1 MAVSQVVRRAG
12 PFDGDGVTASFPF
25 VFKTIDR
32 NDIKVLK
39 YNTNTNEEEVLTS
52 GYTVTVNLDQENSP
66 GGVVTLSS
74 PLQEGYVLSVMSDI
88 EMSQD
93 VVLTNRGGFYP
104 EIINS
109 ALDKVT
115 MLIQQL
121 SEEVSRCL
129 RVRATS
135 GETPEDAAS
144 RLESAQDLARQ
155 FSLIAEEAA
164 KTSQSLAVVCQ
175 AYSNTAN
182 EYAEQAEASVAV
194 VNEMINGVGGAL
206 NGVMRCANN
215 LADVADKQQARSNL
229 GLGSMAMQEEANYA
243 LRSDLN
249 GYLLES
255 DAEVRFTTADAV
267 EKSYVS
273 KSYASSNF
281 VDKSEASTFL
291 KKSDATQ
298 FYISKTEAEMLFVTV
313 DASQS
318 FLTKASAASTYLTIS
333 DAQSTYLKSSVAD
346 DTYLKKSDAEGF
358 ITVEDVG
365 DTFAT
370 VEFVNAEFVK
380 HEDLGKYITED
391 DLGGYATKSDLSGYA
406 TKSDLSGY
414 ATTASLSTYATK
426 SELGSYATTAS
437 LSNYA
442 TTASLEGYAT
452 TASLASYATIASLS
466 AYAKA
471 ADLDAYA
478 KTSDL
483 STYAKTSD
491 LSAYAKNSALSAYVP
506 ISGSRGAVAGYQQVS
521 VLSGSSIEITKSS
534 TDDSCVQT
542 SSTLSVS
549 VPNGDSGVAWQ
560 KTVSFAAGGL
570 DVSLGSNW
578 SWPGGDQPEFSN
590 KGMLILYWN
599 GLFGVADFVGA

>member
-164 KTSQSLAVVCQ
+164 KTSQSLAVACQ

-281 VDKSEASTFL
+281 VDKSEASAFL

-318 FLTKASAASTYLTIS
+318 FLTKASAASTYLTVS

-406 TKSDLSGY
+406 T
-414 ATTASLSTYATK
+414 TASLSSYATK

-483 STYAKTSD
+483 SAYAKNSD

-534 TDDSCVQT
+534 TDDTCVQT